1 MGHRADSRPY
11 GLSQFCPNCGEEHD
25 FPRKIPDMRTEHTCT
40 PRCVICGGSHYTGG
54 KECKDRYKPLP
65 EPRSPKKSTP
75 EQDRETAKSDM
86 GKKNFP
92 ELSNVTT
99 AGEDSEEELSY
110 AQTLRKK
117 KGASRKKQDSN
128 PRIKEL
134 EKKYEDLVRKH

>member
-1 MGHRADSRPY
+1 GTPSRLLPVRTQPN
-11 GLSQFCPNCGEEHD
+11 LSQLRRGARLPQENSRHAH
-25 FPRKIPDMRTEHTCT
+25 RVYVHTQMRHL
-40 PRCVICGGSHYTGG
+40 RRQSLHRR

-75 EQDRETAKSDM
+75 EQDRETAKIDM

-117 KGASRKKQDSN
+117 KGASKKKQDSN